1 MFQRPRSLYRC
12 LMYMHTLLLLGVVA
26 KFGVTVGKMDW
37 LRDRSSWSL
46 ASLDGKDLG
55 YFDYVV
61 ATDKNVASTS
71 FSGLTGRPPPLGL
84 FYSFHNI
91 IQYYCSSFG
100 TQSCFLTSSTNE
112 MFITLVNS
120 SILITILVG
129 KMLFILPKA
138 TSFHA
143 SGSDCVYVSV
153 SYGPCSLL
161 L

>member
-84 FYSFHNI
+84 FYSFLNI

-100 TQSCFLTSSTNE
+100 TQYCFLITSTNK
-112 MFITLVNS
+112 MVITLVNR
-120 SILITILVG
+120 SILIAILV
-129 KMLFILPKA
+129 
-138 TSFHA
+138 
-143 SGSDCVYVSV
+143 
-153 SYGPCSLL
+153 
-161 L
+161 

>member
-1 MFQRPRSLYRC
+1 
-12 LMYMHTLLLLGVVA
+12 MYMHTLLLLGVVA

-37 LRDRSSWSL
+37 LQDRSSWSL

-61 ATDKNVASTS
+61 ATDKNIASQS

-84 FYSFHNI
+84 FCSFHNI
-91 IQYYCSSFG
+91 IQYHFSSFG
-100 TQSCFLTSSTNE
+100 RQSCFLTSFSDE

-129 KMLFILPKA
+129 KILYMFLCK
-138 TSFHA
+138 
-143 SGSDCVYVSV
+143 
-153 SYGPCSLL
+153 L
-161 L
+161 